1 MKTATRSKSL
11 HAGIGKVDITRTE
24 ATETNDPL
32 YANIDPD
39 MINDRLYVKALVLRQ
54 GATTA
59 VLITVDAVAIAQIGT
74 IRDEYLAHVRAQ
86 LHDDLQIE
94 ATSVLINASHCHGV
108 VCTDIVDRTVQ
119 AVKKACREMVPVKV
133 GAGTGHEDRIMENRR
148 LPLISGREADARHAY
163 SMPPDNQVADVGPV
177 DPEIGIVKLERENG
191 QIFAIVYNFACHP
204 IQGVPSGGNTAD
216 LSGFA
221 SKVIEDC
228 CDEGTMAFFLQ
239 GCAADINPVRYK
251 DVHQPRDAEPLG
263 NLLGLSTMR
272 ALRDIKTEEGG
283 TLKIVNEKLALPRAN
298 LTPAIAELH
307 EKQQHLLQSLTGT
320 TLNLKTFMPLIVKY
334 QLAPDTPSYYSH
346 RYLHEKKQGRQHL
359 AKLDA
364 DNRHSMTQY
373 MENIHTMEE
382 LTKVQENLGL
392 LQMHQAKNEAAGEDT
407 IEVELVGLRIGE
419 FVLTTFP
426 GELSVQTGLSLK
438 QASPHP
444 LTFVAGVT
452 NGYIY
457 YTPTTQQLA
466 NRGGAQEDSDCLVA
480 PEWQALYESKAL
492 QILRGL

>member
-163 SMPPDNQVADVGPV
+163 
-177 DPEIGIVKLERENG
+177 
-191 QIFAIVYNFACHP
+191 
-204 IQGVPSGGNTAD
+204 
-216 LSGFA
+216 
-221 SKVIEDC
+221 
-228 CDEGTMAFFLQ
+228 
-239 GCAADINPVRYK
+239 
-251 DVHQPRDAEPLG
+251 
-263 NLLGLSTMR
+263 
-272 ALRDIKTEEGG
+272 
-283 TLKIVNEKLALPRAN
+283 
-298 LTPAIAELH
+298 
-307 EKQQHLLQSLTGT
+307 
-320 TLNLKTFMPLIVKY
+320 
-334 QLAPDTPSYYSH
+334 
-346 RYLHEKKQGRQHL
+346 
-359 AKLDA
+359 
-364 DNRHSMTQY
+364 
-373 MENIHTMEE
+373 
-382 LTKVQENLGL
+382 
-392 LQMHQAKNEAAGEDT
+392 
-407 IEVELVGLRIGE
+407 
-419 FVLTTFP
+419 
-426 GELSVQTGLSLK
+426 
-438 QASPHP
+438 
-444 LTFVAGVT
+444 
-452 NGYIY
+452 
-457 YTPTTQQLA
+457 
-466 NRGGAQEDSDCLVA
+466 
-480 PEWQALYESKAL
+480 
-492 QILRGL
+492 